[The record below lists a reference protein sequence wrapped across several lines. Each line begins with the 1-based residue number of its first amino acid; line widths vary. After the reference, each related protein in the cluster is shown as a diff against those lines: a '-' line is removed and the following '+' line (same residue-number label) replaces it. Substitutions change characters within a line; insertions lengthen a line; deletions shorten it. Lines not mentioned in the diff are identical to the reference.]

1 MPNKSSMDDQ
11 SFRRI
16 LARNIT
22 LPLASGVVSAGVF
35 VILLIYLITTMN
47 WVEHSERV
55 IGSANEISK
64 QMVDMETGM
73 RGYLLTG
80 DEAFLQPYV
89 LSKPKVTANIE
100 NLLKLVE
107 DNPAQVDRLH
117 NIQAQHG
124 GWDKYAQEMIALRA
138 ANGDVTGSVK
148 TNRGKTQFDE
158 IRRLLDTFIL
168 SEARMRQERNDS
180 ARSVTFVVAG
190 VYLLLTLGVGGA
202 LAWFG
207 RRELL
212 GLSKVYN
219 SVLQQHTEHA
229 ELLQQQA
236 WLRTGQSELA
246 QQGIGQ
252 MALPQL
258 SAALLQFLA
267 RYLDAMVGALYL
279 RAPDGSFHR
288 VASYGFS
295 AEWDAREQKMHPSE
309 TLVAQAALE
318 RRLIRLDQV
327 PSDYIQVSSGLGA
340 GPAASVLLAPLDNDG
355 VVNGVVELGLL
366 RPITTRDIEFLT
378 LVKGNIG
385 NAIEASHS
393 RQRLQ
398 EVLAETQQ
406 LNEELQVQQEEL
418 RTANEELEEQSRVL
432 EESQASLENQ
442 KAELEQT
449 NEQLAEQGLALDHKN
464 AALTQAQQELE
475 ERAAEL
481 ERASQYKSQFLA
493 NMSHELRTPLNSSL
507 ILAKLL
513 SENTL
518 GNLND
523 EQVRFA
529 NTIYSAGNDLLN
541 LINDI
546 LDISKVEAGKL
557 ELVPEQLSL
566 RHVVEGMAMVFEP
579 LAQQKKLAFQVQV
592 ADDVPAHL
600 VSDRQRLEQILKNLL
615 SNALK
620 FTSAGQIT
628 LSLERVGADA
638 VGFAVHDTG
647 IGIRPED
654 QVGIFNAFQ
663 QADGTTSRKYGG
675 TGLGLSISR
684 DLAHLLG
691 GSIGLASEVGQGS
704 CFTLTLPLAF
714 TAPEAGPR
722 LGSASAPAELD
733 EQGRTHAYA
742 AASVAAAPVPV
753 AAPAATPWK
762 AMAPK
767 PAAAP
772 AAPAEPAEPPP
783 RVRPFADDRAEID
796 EMPQG
801 AAGRR
806 TVLVVEDDPTFARI
820 LYDLAHEKQYR
831 CLVAFHAD
839 EGLEL
844 ARQYRPDAVLL
855 DIRLPDRSGLSV
867 LQLLKDDATT
877 RHIPVHVVSGSE
889 NGEAALHL
897 GAIGYALKPATREQL
912 MDVFRLIET
921 KLTQKIKRVL
931 LVEDDDRQRES
942 VVQLISDDD
951 VEIVAVGTG
960 AEALALLRTT
970 IYDCM
975 IIDLKLPDMQGNELL
990 QKMSAEQLA
999 AFPPVIVYTGR
1010 NLSRAEEADLHKY
1023 SRSIIIKGARSPE
1036 RLLDEVTLF
1045 LHKVEA
1051 DLSTERQTMLRTVR
1065 SRDRVFEGRRI
1076 LLVDDDVRNIF
1087 ALTSALEQ
1095 KGVLVEVGRNGFEAI
1110 EKMDAHPDIDLV
1122 LMDVMMPGMDG
1133 LEATRRIRADARFE
1147 RLPIIAITAKAMK
1160 DDQEQCLAA
1169 GASDY
1174 LAKPI
1179 DLSRL
1184 YSLLRVWMPNGER
1197 GA

>member
-1 MPNKSSMDDQ
+1 MPNKTLDDVG
-11 SFRRI
+11 FRRI

-22 LPLASGVVSAGVF
+22 LPLAAGVVSAGVF
-35 VILLIYLITTMN
+35 VVLLVYLVTTMN

-55 IGSANEISK
+55 IGNASEISK
-64 QMVDMETGM
+64 EMVDMETGL
-73 RGYLLTG
+73 RGYMLAG
-80 DEAFLQPYV
+80 EESFLQPYV
-89 LSKPKVTANIE
+89 LAKPKVVSSLAS
-100 NLLKLVE
+100 LAKLVE
-107 DNPAQVDRLH
+107 DNPAQLDRLRL
-117 NIQAQHG
+117 IEAQHKQ
-124 GWDKYAQEMIALRA
+124 WDLYAQEMIRLRA
-138 ANGDVTGSVK
+138 ANGDVTGPVK
-148 TNRGKTQFDE
+148 TGRGKNQFDE
-158 IRRLLDTFIL
+158 IRRQLDAFL
-168 SEARMRQERNDS
+168 EVEMRMRQDRNAS
-180 ARSVTFVVAG
+180 ARSVTSLVAV
-190 VYLLLTLGVGGA
+190 VYLVLTLGVGGA

-212 GLSKVYN
+212 GLSKTYN
-219 SVLQQHTEHA
+219 DVLRQHTEHA
-229 ELLQQQA
+229 DLLQQQA

-252 MALPQL
+252 LALPQL
-258 SAALLQFLA
+258 SAVLLQFLA
-267 RYLDAMVGALYL
+267 RYMNAVVGALYL
-279 RAPDGSFHR
+279 RNPDGSLRR

-295 AEWDAREQKMHPSE
+295 AEWERRDQQLKSGES
-309 TLVAQAALE
+309 LVAQAALE
-318 RRLIRLDQV
+318 RRLIRLDKV
-327 PSDYIQVSSGLGA
+327 PADYIQVASGLGS
-340 GPAASVLLAPLDNDG
+340 GTPASVLLAPLDNDG
-355 VVNGVVELGLL
+355 QINGVVEIGLL
-366 RPITTRDIEFLT
+366 RPITVRDMDFLT

-385 NAIEASHS
+385 NAIEASQS

-398 EVLAETQQ
+398 EVLEETQQ

-449 NEQLAEQGLALDHKN
+449 NEQLAEQGTALDQKN
-464 AALTQAQQELE
+464 AALIKAQLDLE
-475 ERAAEL
+475 ERAREL

-513 SENTL
+513 SENSA

-579 LAQQKKLAFQVQV
+579 LAQQKKLAFHVQV
-592 ADDVPAHL
+592 ADDLATHMVT
-600 VSDRQRLEQILKNLL
+600 DRQRLEQILKNLL

-620 FTSAGQIT
+620 FTSSGQIT
-628 LSLERVGADA
+628 LAVHAAGDGA
-638 VGFAVHDTG
+638 VGFSVQDTG
-647 IGIRPED
+647 IGIRQED
-654 QVGIFNAFQ
+654 QQGIFNAFQ

-691 GSIGLASEVGQGS
+691 GAISLVSEPGKGS
-704 CFTLTLPLAF
+704 CFTLTMPLRW
-714 TAPEAGPR
+714 TAPEPGPR
-722 LGSASAPAELD
+722 VGSASAPATMD
-733 EQGRTHAYA
+733 DNGGVGAYA
-742 AASVAAAPVPV
+742 ATSLGLAI
-753 AAPAATPWK
+753 AATSP
-762 AMAPK
+762 
-767 PAAAP
+767 PASHGHGADKEAS
-772 AAPAEPAEPPP
+772 PP
-783 RVRPFADDRAEID
+783 RVRAFDDDRDQLLA
-796 EMPQG
+796 G
-801 AAGRR
+801 ADNARS
-806 TVLVVEDDPTFARI
+806 VLVIEDDPAFARI

-831 CLVAFHAD
+831 CLVAFDAD

-844 ARQYRPDAVLL
+844 ARLHRPNAILL

-867 LQLLKDDATT
+867 LQMLKDDAQT
-877 RHIPVHVVSGSE
+877 RHIPVHVVSGSDA
-889 NGEAALHL
+889 GEAALHL
-897 GAIGYALKPATREQL
+897 GAIGFALKPTTREQL
-912 MDVFRLIET
+912 MEVFRRIEI

-931 LVEDDDRQRES
+931 LVEDDDRQRDS

-951 VEIVAVGTG
+951 VDIVDVGSG
-960 AEALALLRTT
+960 EEALALLRTT
-970 IYDCM
+970 VFDCM

-990 QKMSAEQLA
+990 QRMSGEQLA

-1051 DLSTERQTMLRTVR
+1051 DLSSERQTMLRTVR

-1110 EKMDAHPDIDLV
+1110 EKLDQNPDIDLV

-1133 LEATRRIRADARFE
+1133 LEATRHIRADARFA

-1197 GA
+1197 A

>member
-1 MPNKSSMDDQ
+1 MPNFSSLDD
-11 SFRRI
+11 SGFRRI
-16 LARNIT
+16 LLRNIT
-22 LPLASGVVSAGVF
+22 LPLAAGVVSAGVF
-35 VILLIYLITTMN
+35 VVLLAYLITTMN

-55 IGSANEISK
+55 IGNANEISK
-64 QMVDMETGM
+64 EMVDMETGL
-73 RGYLLTG
+73 RGYMLAG
-80 DEAFLQPYV
+80 DEVFLEPYV
-89 LSKPKVTANIE
+89 LSKPKVAASIVG
-100 NLLKLVE
+100 LMKLVE
-107 DNPAQVDRLH
+107 DNPAQIDRL
-117 NIQAQHG
+117 NTIKAQQLQ
-124 GWDKYAQEMIALRA
+124 WDLYAQEMIRLRA
-138 ANGDVTGSVK
+138 ANGDVTGPVK
-148 TNRGKTQFDE
+148 TGRGKTQFDE
-158 IRRLLDTFIL
+158 IRRQLDSFVNL
-168 SEARMRQERNDS
+168 ELRMRQERNDT
-180 ARSVTFVVAG
+180 ARTVTTSVAVI
-190 VYLLLTLGVGGA
+190 YLILTLGVGGA

-212 GLSKVYN
+212 GLSNIYN
-219 SVLQQHTEHA
+219 GVLKKHTEHA
-229 ELLQQQA
+229 DLLQQQA

-252 MALPQL
+252 MGLPQL
-258 SAALLQFLA
+258 SAALLHFLA
-267 RYLDAMVGALYL
+267 RYMDVVVGALYL
-279 RAPDGSFHR
+279 RRADGSFTR

-295 AEWDAREQKMHPSE
+295 ADWEKRDQHFMPTES
-309 TLVAQAALE
+309 LVAQAALE
-318 RRLIRLDQV
+318 HRLIRMDNV
-327 PSDYIQVSSGLGA
+327 PADYIQVSSGLGA
-340 GPAASVLLAPLDNDG
+340 GQPASVMLAPLDNDG
-355 VVNGVVELGLL
+355 EINGVVELGLL
-366 RPITTRDIEFLT
+366 RPITERDADFLA

-385 NAIEASHS
+385 NAIAASLS

-442 KAELEQT
+442 KAELETT
-449 NEQLAEQGLALDHKN
+449 NEQLAEQGQALDQKN
-464 AALTQAQQELE
+464 AALSKAQQDLE

-513 SENTL
+513 SENAA

-566 RHVVEGMAMVFEP
+566 RHVVDGMAMVFEP
-579 LAQQKKLAFQVQV
+579 LAMQKKLAFEVQV
-592 ADDVPAHL
+592 ADGLATHM

-620 FTSAGQIT
+620 FTSSGRIT
-628 LSLERVGADA
+628 LSVTSAGKDA
-638 VGFAVHDTG
+638 VGFSVQDTG

-654 QVGIFNAFQ
+654 QQGIFNAFQ

-691 GSIGLASEVGQGS
+691 GAISLVSEPGHGS
-704 CFTLTLPLAF
+704 RFTLTLPLAW

-722 LGSASAPAELD
+722 QGSATMPASD
-733 EQGRTHAYA
+733 DGVGRFT
-742 AASVAAAPVPV
+742 AASLPPL
-753 AAPAATPWK
+753 AAPAP
-762 AMAPK
+762 APSSV
-767 PAAAP
+767 
-772 AAPAEPAEPPP
+772 PAEQAEPHE
-783 RVRPFADDRAEID
+783 RAFDDDRALLGD
-796 EMPQG
+796 
-801 AAGRR
+801 AADATQRL
-806 TVLVVEDDPTFARI
+806 VLVVEDDPAFARI

-831 CLVAFHAD
+831 CLVAFDAD
-839 EGLEL
+839 EGLAL
-844 ARQYRPDAVLL
+844 AREYKPDAVLL

-867 LQLLKDDATT
+867 LQLLKDDAHT
-877 RHIPVHVVSGSE
+877 RHIPVHVVSGTD

-897 GAIGYALKPATREQL
+897 GAIGFALKPTTREQL
-912 MDVFRLIET
+912 MEVFRRIES

-931 LVEDDDRQRES
+931 LVEDDDRQRDS

-951 VEIVAVGTG
+951 VDIVAVASGE
-960 AEALALLRTT
+960 EALALLRTT
-970 IYDCM
+970 IFDCM

-990 QKMSAEQLA
+990 QRMSGEQLA

-1051 DLSTERQTMLRTVR
+1051 DLSSERQRMIKTVR

-1095 KGVLVEVGRNGFEAI
+1095 KGVLVQVGRNGFEAI
-1110 EKMDAHPDIDLV
+1110 EKLDEMPDIDLV

-1133 LEATRRIRADARFE
+1133 LEATRRIRQDPRFA

-1197 GA
+1197 G

>member
-1 MPNKSSMDDQ
+1 MPTKTLDDVA
-11 SFRRI
+11 FRRI

-22 LPLASGVVSAGVF
+22 LPLAAGVVSAGVF
-35 VILLIYLITTMN
+35 VVLLVYLVTTMN

-55 IGSANEISK
+55 IGNASEISK
-64 QMVDMETGM
+64 EMVDMETGL
-73 RGYLLTG
+73 RGYMLAG
-80 DEAFLQPYV
+80 EESFLQPYV
-89 LSKPKVTANIE
+89 LAKPKVVSSLAS
-100 NLLKLVE
+100 LAKLVE
-107 DNPAQVDRLH
+107 DNPAQLDRLRL
-117 NIQAQHG
+117 IEAQHKQ
-124 GWDKYAQEMIALRA
+124 WDLYAQEMIRLRA
-138 ANGDVTGSVK
+138 ANGDVTGPVK
-148 TNRGKTQFDE
+148 TGRGKNQFDE
-158 IRRLLDTFIL
+158 IRRQLDAFL
-168 SEARMRQERNDS
+168 EVEMRMRQDRNAS
-180 ARSVTFVVAG
+180 ARSVTSLVAV
-190 VYLLLTLGVGGA
+190 VYLVLTLGVGGA

-212 GLSKVYN
+212 GLSKTYN
-219 SVLQQHTEHA
+219 DVLRQHTEHA
-229 ELLQQQA
+229 DLLQQQA

-252 MALPQL
+252 LALPQL
-258 SAALLQFLA
+258 SSTLLQFLA
-267 RYLDAMVGALYL
+267 RYMNAVVGALYL
-279 RAPDGSFHR
+279 RGPDGSFRR

-295 AEWDAREQKMHPSE
+295 AEWEQRDQQLKSGE
-309 TLVAQAALE
+309 SLVAQAALE
-318 RRLIRLDQV
+318 RRLIRLDRV
-327 PSDYIQVSSGLGA
+327 PADYIQVSSGLGA
-340 GPAASVLLAPLDNDG
+340 GTPASVLLAPLDNDG
-355 VVNGVVELGLL
+355 QINGVIEIGLL
-366 RPITTRDIEFLT
+366 RPITVRDMDFLT

-385 NAIEASHS
+385 NAIEASQS

-398 EVLAETQQ
+398 EVLEETQQ

-449 NEQLAEQGLALDHKN
+449 NEQLAEQGTALDQKN
-464 AALTQAQQELE
+464 AALVKAQLDLE
-475 ERAAEL
+475 ERAREL

-513 SENTL
+513 SENTA

-579 LAQQKKLAFQVQV
+579 LAQQKKLAFHVQV
-592 ADDVPAHL
+592 ADDLATHMVT
-600 VSDRQRLEQILKNLL
+600 DRQRLEQILKNLL

-620 FTSAGQIT
+620 FTSSGQIT
-628 LSLERVGADA
+628 LAVHGAGDGA
-638 VGFAVHDTG
+638 VGFSVQDTG
-647 IGIRPED
+647 IGIRQED
-654 QVGIFNAFQ
+654 QQGIFNAFQ

-691 GSIGLASEVGQGS
+691 GAISLVSEPGKGS
-704 CFTLTLPLAF
+704 CFTLTMPLRW
-714 TAPEAGPR
+714 TAPEPGPR
-722 LGSASAPAELD
+722 VGSASAPATMD
-733 EQGRTHAYA
+733 DNGGVGAYA
-742 AASVAAAPVPV
+742 ATSLGLAI
-753 AAPAATPWK
+753 AATSP
-762 AMAPK
+762 
-767 PAAAP
+767 PASQGHGADKEEA
-772 AAPAEPAEPPP
+772 PP
-783 RVRPFADDRAEID
+783 RVRAFDDDRDRLPPGVDNA
-796 EMPQG
+796 
-801 AAGRR
+801 RS
-806 TVLVVEDDPTFARI
+806 VLVIEDDPAFARI

-831 CLVAFHAD
+831 CLVAFDAD

-844 ARQYRPDAVLL
+844 ARLHRPNAVLL

-867 LQLLKDDATT
+867 LQLLKDDAQT
-877 RHIPVHVVSGSE
+877 RHIPVHVVSGTDA
-889 NGEAALHL
+889 GEAALHL
-897 GAIGYALKPATREQL
+897 GAIGFALKPTTREQL
-912 MDVFRLIET
+912 MEVFRRIET

-931 LVEDDDRQRES
+931 LVEDDDRQRDS
-942 VVQLISDDD
+942 VVRLISDDD
-951 VEIVAVGTG
+951 VDIVDVGSG
-960 AEALALLRTT
+960 EEALALLRTT
-970 IYDCM
+970 VFDCM

-990 QKMSAEQLA
+990 QRMAGEQLA

-1051 DLSTERQTMLRTVR
+1051 DLSSERQTMLRTVR

-1110 EKMDAHPDIDLV
+1110 EKLDQNPDIDLV

-1133 LEATRRIRADARFE
+1133 LEATRHIRADARFA

>member
-1 MPNKSSMDDQ
+1 MPNSTTLDDRG
-11 SFRRI
+11 FRRI
-16 LARNIT
+16 LVRNVT
-22 LPLASGVVSAGVF
+22 LPLAAGVVSAGVF
-35 VILLIYLITTMN
+35 VVLLAYLITTMN

-55 IGSANEISK
+55 IGNANQVGKE
-64 QMVDMETGM
+64 MVDMETGL
-73 RGYLLTG
+73 RGYMLAG
-80 DEAFLQPYV
+80 DESFLQPYIV
-89 LSKPKVTANIE
+89 SKPKVAS
-100 NLLKLVE
+100 NLTGLMKLVE
-107 DNPAQVDRLH
+107 DNPTQVDRLRT
-117 NIQAQHG
+117 IQYQQQQ
-124 GWDKYAQEMIALRA
+124 WDQYAQEMIRLRA
-138 ANGDVTGSVK
+138 ANGDVTGPVK
-148 TNRGKTQFDE
+148 TGRGKTQFDE
-158 IRRLLDTFIL
+158 IRRLLDTFVAAEVRMRVDRAD
-168 SEARMRQERNDS
+168 EART
-180 ARSVTFVVAG
+180 VTTWVA
-190 VYLLLTLGVGGA
+190 VLYLILTLGVGGA

-207 RRELL
+207 RRELT
-212 GLSKVYN
+212 GLSRVYTKALN
-219 SVLQQHTEHA
+219 EHA
-229 ELLQQQA
+229 EHATMLQQQA

-252 MALPQL
+252 LALPQL

-267 RYLDAMVGALYL
+267 RYMGVVVGALYL
-279 RAPDGSFHR
+279 RRPDGSFQR

-295 AEWDAREQKMHPSE
+295 DEWEQRDQQLKPAES
-309 TLVAQAALE
+309 LVAQAALE
-318 RRLIRLDQV
+318 RRVLRLE
-327 PSDYIQVSSGLGA
+327 PLPADYIRVSSGLGGGA
-340 GPAASVLLAPLDNDG
+340 PASVLLAPVDSDG
-355 VVNGVVELGLL
+355 DINGVVELGLL
-366 RPITTRDIEFLT
+366 RPITERDVELLT

-385 NAIEASHS
+385 SAIEASHS

-449 NEQLAEQGLALDHKN
+449 NEQLNEQSVALDQKN
-464 AALTQAQQELE
+464 AELTKAQLDLE
-475 ERAAEL
+475 ERARDL

-513 SENTL
+513 SENAV

-557 ELVPEQLSL
+557 DLVPENLST

-579 LAQQKKLAFQVQV
+579 LAQQKKLAFQLQV
-592 ADDVPAHL
+592 AEGVASHM
-600 VSDRQRLEQILKNLL
+600 VTDRQRLEQILKNLL

-620 FTSAGQIT
+620 FTSSGQIT
-628 LSLERVGADA
+628 LSIQPAANGAVA
-638 VGFAVHDTG
+638 FAVQDTG
-647 IGIRPED
+647 IGIRAED
-654 QVGIFNAFQ
+654 QQGIFNAFQ

-684 DLAHLLG
+684 DLAQLLG
-691 GSIGLASEVGQGS
+691 GNISLVSEPGKGS
-704 CFTLTLPLAF
+704 CFTLTLPTAW
-714 TAPEAGPR
+714 TAPEPGPR
-722 LGSASAPAELD
+722 TGSSTSSAEVEIGLTSLP
-733 EQGRTHAYA
+733 R
-742 AASVAAAPVPV
+742 APVPEP
-753 AAPAATPWK
+753 APAP
-762 AMAPK
+762 APVM
-767 PAAAP
+767 
-772 AAPAEPAEPPP
+772 P
-783 RVRPFADDRAEID
+783 RAFDDDRELLDAPD
-796 EMPQG
+796 
-801 AAGRR
+801 AVRGRL
-806 TVLVVEDDPTFARI
+806 VLVVEDDVAFAHI
-820 LYDLAHEKQYR
+820 LYDLAHEKQYH
-831 CLVAFHAD
+831 CLVAFDAE
-839 EGLEL
+839 EGLAL
-844 ARQYRPDAVLL
+844 ARQYKPDAIML

-867 LQLLKDDATT
+867 LQLLKDDALT
-877 RHIPVHVVSGSE
+877 RHIPVHVVSGTE

-897 GAIGYALKPATREQL
+897 GAIGFALKPTTREQL
-912 MDVFRLIET
+912 MEVFRRIET

-931 LVEDDDRQRES
+931 LVEDDDRQRDS

-951 VEIVAVGTG
+951 VEIVAVGSG
-960 AEALALLRTT
+960 EEALALLRTT

-990 QKMSAEQLA
+990 QRMAGESLA

-1051 DLSTERQTMLRTVR
+1051 DLSSERQRMLKTVR

-1095 KGVLVEVGRNGFEAI
+1095 KGALVEVGRNGFEAL
-1110 EKMDAHPDIDLV
+1110 EKLDTVPDIDLV

-1133 LEATRRIRADARFE
+1133 LEATRRLRDDPRFA
-1147 RLPIIAITAKAMK
+1147 RLPVIAITAKAMK

-1184 YSLLRVWMPNGER
+1184 YSLLRVWMPNAER
-1197 GA
+1197 N

>member
-22 LPLASGVVSAGVF
+22 LPLAAGVVSAGVF

-64 QMVDMETGM
+64 EMVDMETGL
-73 RGYLLTG
+73 RGYMLAG

-89 LSKPKVTANIE
+89 LSKPKAAASIE
-100 NLLKLVE
+100 TLLKLVE
-107 DNPAQVDRLH
+107 DNTAQVDRLRT
-117 NIQAQHG
+117 IQAQHK

-138 ANGDVTGSVK
+138 ANGDVTGPVK
-148 TNRGKTQFDE
+148 TGRGKTQFDE
-158 IRRLLDTFIL
+158 IRRLLDAFIGT
-168 SEARMRQERNDS
+168 EMRMRQERNDT
-180 ARSVTFVVAG
+180 ARTVTIVVAV

-219 SVLQQHTEHA
+219 SVLLQHTEHA
-229 ELLQQQA
+229 DLLQQQA

-252 MALPQL
+252 LALPQL
-258 SAALLQFLA
+258 SSALLQFLA
-267 RYLDAMVGALYL
+267 RYMDVVVGALYL

-318 RRLIRLDQV
+318 RRLIRLDKV
-327 PSDYIQVSSGLGA
+327 PADYIQVSSGLGT
-340 GPAASVLLAPLDNDG
+340 GPAASVLLAPVDTDG
-355 VVNGVVELGLL
+355 VINGVVEIGLL
-366 RPITTRDIEFLT
+366 RPITKRDMEFLE

-449 NEQLAEQGLALDHKN
+449 NEQLAEQGQALDHKN
-464 AALTQAQQELE
+464 AALTQAQQDLE
-475 ERAAEL
+475 DRAAEL

-557 ELVPEQLSL
+557 ELVPEQMSL

-592 ADDVPAHL
+592 ADDVPLHM
-600 VSDRQRLEQILKNLL
+600 VTDRQRLEQILKNLL

-628 LSLERVGADA
+628 LSLERVGDDR
-638 VGFAVHDTG
+638 VGFSVHDTG

-654 QVGIFNAFQ
+654 QQGIFNAFQ

-691 GSIGLASEVGQGS
+691 GTIGLASEPGQGS
-704 CFTLTLPLAF
+704 CFTLTMPLAF

-722 LGSASAPAELD
+722 MGSASAPAELD
-733 EQGRTHAYA
+733 EEGRTSAPVTLAPVNVPA
-742 AASVAAAPVPV
+742 AA
-753 AAPAATPWK
+753 PWK

-772 AAPAEPAEPPP
+772 TEPPPP
-783 RVRPFADDRAEID
+783 RVRAFEDDRDALSENLAN
-796 EMPQG
+796 Q
-801 AAGRR
+801 R
-806 TVLVVEDDPTFARI
+806 TVLVIEDDPNFARI

-931 LVEDDDRQRES
+931 LVEDDDRQRDS

-951 VEIVAVGTG
+951 VDIVAVGSG
-960 AEALALLRTT
+960 EEALALLRTT

-990 QKMSAEQLA
+990 QKMAAEQLA

-1051 DLSTERQTMLRTVR
+1051 DLSSERQTMLRTVR

-1110 EKMDAHPDIDLV
+1110 EKMDANPDIDLV

-1197 GA
+1197 G

>member
-1 MPNKSSMDDQ
+1 LDDRG
-11 SFRRI
+11 FRRI
-16 LARNIT
+16 LVRNVT
-22 LPLASGVVSAGVF
+22 LPLAAGVVSAGVF
-35 VILLIYLITTMN
+35 VILLAYLITTMN

-55 IGSANEISK
+55 IGNANQISK
-64 QMVDMETGM
+64 EMVDMETGL
-73 RGYLLTG
+73 RGYLLAG
-80 DEAFLQPYV
+80 DESFLQPYV
-89 LSKPKVTANIE
+89 VSKPKVMANIAG
-100 NLLKLVE
+100 LMKLVE
-107 DNPAQVDRLH
+107 DNPVQVDRLRT
-117 NIQAQHG
+117 IQYQQQQ
-124 GWDKYAQEMIALRA
+124 WDLYAQEMIRLRA
-138 ANGDVTGSVK
+138 ANGEVTGPVK
-148 TNRGKTQFDE
+148 TGRGKNQFDE
-158 IRRLLDTFIL
+158 IRRQLDTFVNAEVRMRTDRND
-168 SEARMRQERNDS
+168 EAR
-180 ARSVTFVVAG
+180 AVTTWVA
-190 VYLLLTLGVGGA
+190 VIYLLLTLGVGGI

-207 RRELL
+207 RRELT
-212 GLSKVYN
+212 GLSRVYTKA
-219 SVLQQHTEHA
+219 LDEHA
-229 ELLQQQA
+229 EHATLLQQQA

-252 MALPQL
+252 LALPQL
-258 SAALLQFLA
+258 SSALLQFLA
-267 RYLDAMVGALYL
+267 RYMGVVVGALYL
-279 RAPDGSFHR
+279 REPDGSFRR
-288 VASYGFS
+288 VAAYGFS
-295 AEWDAREQKMHPSE
+295 DDWDKRDQQFKPAES
-309 TLVAQAALE
+309 LVAQAALE
-318 RRLIRLDQV
+318 RRVIRLEPLPV
-327 PSDYIQVSSGLGA
+327 DYIKVASGLGGGA
-340 GPAASVLLAPLDNDG
+340 PASVLLAPVDSDG
-355 VVNGVVELGLL
+355 DINGVIELGLL
-366 RPITTRDIEFLT
+366 RPISARDVDLLT

-385 NAIEASHS
+385 SAIEASLS

-442 KAELEQT
+442 KAELETT
-449 NEQLAEQGLALDHKN
+449 NEQLNEQGVALDQKN
-464 AALTQAQQELE
+464 AELQKAQLDLE
-475 ERAAEL
+475 ERAHDL

-513 SENTL
+513 SENAL
-518 GNLND
+518 GNLNE

-557 ELVPEQLSL
+557 DLVPENLPV
-566 RHVVEGMAMVFEP
+566 RHVAEGMAMVFEP
-579 LAQQKKLAFQVQV
+579 LAQQKKLAFQLQIADGV
-592 ADDVPAHL
+592 AEHI

-620 FTSAGQIT
+620 FTSTGQIT
-628 LSLERVGADA
+628 LSVQPAGAGQVA
-638 VGFAVHDTG
+638 FSVQDTG
-647 IGIRPED
+647 IGIRTED
-654 QVGIFNAFQ
+654 QQGIFNAFQ

-684 DLAHLLG
+684 DLAQLLG
-691 GSIGLASEVGQGS
+691 GVISLVSEPGKGS
-704 CFTLTLPLAF
+704 CFTLTLP
-714 TAPEAGPR
+714 TAWTSPEPGPR
-722 LGSASAPAELD
+722 TGSSTSAMPVEIGTTLPP
-733 EQGRTHAYA
+733 EV
-742 AASVAAAPVPV
+742 SIPVPAPVP
-753 AAPAATPWK
+753 AL
-762 AMAPK
+762 
-767 PAAAP
+767 
-772 AAPAEPAEPPP
+772 P
-783 RVRPFADDRAEID
+783 RAFDDDRELVAE
-796 EMPQG
+796 
-801 AAGRR
+801 AGINRSR
-806 TVLVVEDDPTFARI
+806 LVLVVEDDVAFAHI
-820 LYDLAHEKQYR
+820 LYDLAHEKQYH
-831 CLVAFHAD
+831 CLVAFDAD
-839 EGLEL
+839 EGLAL
-844 ARQYRPDAVLL
+844 AREYRPDAIML

-867 LQLLKDDATT
+867 LQLLKDDAQT
-877 RHIPVHVVSGSE
+877 RHIPVHVVSGSD

-897 GAIGYALKPATREQL
+897 GAIGFALKPTTREQL
-912 MDVFRLIET
+912 MEVFRRIET

-931 LVEDDDRQRES
+931 LVEDDDRQRDS

-951 VEIVAVGTG
+951 VEIVAVGSG
-960 AEALALLRTT
+960 GEALALLRTT
-970 IYDCM
+970 VYDCM

-990 QKMSAEQLA
+990 QRMASESLA

-1051 DLSTERQTMLRTVR
+1051 DLSSERQRMLKTVR

-1095 KGVLVEVGRNGFEAI
+1095 KGALVEVGRNGFEAL
-1110 EKMDAHPDIDLV
+1110 EKLDTVPDIDLV

-1133 LEATRRIRADARFE
+1133 LEATRRLRDDPRFA
-1147 RLPIIAITAKAMK
+1147 RLPVIAITAKAMK

-1197 GA
+1197 S